1 MKTLII
7 EHVALTDLP
16 AAWLAH
22 LPLAPNTRVTVRIEE
37 EQSEEQSEDQSEEQS
52 ETSPL
57 TANPLF
63 GMWKDRE
70 DIADVAVHARQL
82 RAARYKLDGSGSE
95 G

>member
-7 EHVALTDLP
+7 EHVALTELP
-16 AAWLAH
+16 AAWQAH

-37 EQSEEQSEDQSEEQS
+37 EESEDQQGA
-52 ETSPL
+52 SPL

-70 DIADVAVHARQL
+70 DIADVAAHARQL
-82 RAARYKLDGSGSE
+82 RAARFDLDASRGKG
-95 G
+95 